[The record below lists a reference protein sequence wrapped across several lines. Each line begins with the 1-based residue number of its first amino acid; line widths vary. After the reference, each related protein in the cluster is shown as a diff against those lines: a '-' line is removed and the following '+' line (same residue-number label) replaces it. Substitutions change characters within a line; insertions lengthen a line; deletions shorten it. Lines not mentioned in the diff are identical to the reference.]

1 MNMQHLFPVP
11 IGMFDLG
18 RPLSKKEYSFILGQD
33 TRPNQG
39 NDTSA
44 NHFVL
49 CDQVMTPLR
58 GWVEDCVAEYFKAT
72 TNPKHDVNL
81 RVTQSW
87 FNYSKQGQFHFY
99 LWRVLRSNKPKRQDI
114 FPSPRLATYE
124 VSS

>member
-33 TRPNQG
+33 TRHNQG
-39 NDTSA
+39 NATSA

-87 FNYSKQGQFHFY
+87 FNYSKQGQ
-99 LWRVLRSNKPKRQDI
+99 S
-114 FPSPRLATYE
+114 LACSTLKQTQTTGYI
-124 VSS
+124 SIAQAGNI